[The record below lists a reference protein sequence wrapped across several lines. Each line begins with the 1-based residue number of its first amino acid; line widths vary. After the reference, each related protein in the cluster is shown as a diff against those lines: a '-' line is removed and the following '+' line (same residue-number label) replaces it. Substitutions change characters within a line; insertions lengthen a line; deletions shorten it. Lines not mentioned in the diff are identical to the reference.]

1 MDLVFTITIGI
12 ALSMDCLA
20 VASSY
25 GMQAPKD
32 KRLMFE
38 LGIWFGAFQMIMI
51 LLGNLIGGVI
61 VALIYRYAKIIAI
74 LLLLSIAV
82 RMIIEGFRGE
92 ESHFERNRL
101 RIIYLSF
108 ATSID
113 ALLVG
118 LAYSMIRENILPV
131 AAIVGIVCFFITIAG
146 FIIGGIIHRYVDRWA
161 QFLGALVLIL
171 IAIKTY
177 LE

>member
-1 MDLVFTITIGI
+1 MDIVFTITIGI

-20 VASSY
+20 VASCY

-38 LGIWFGAFQMIMI
+38 LGIWFGTFQIIMI

-61 VALIYRYAKIIAI
+61 VTLIYRYAKIIAI
-74 LLLLSIAV
+74 LLLLLISAK
-82 RMIIEGFRGE
+82 MIIEGIRGE
-92 ESHFERNRL
+92 KSHFETNRL

-118 LAYSMIRENILPV
+118 LAYSMIRENILP
-131 AAIVGIVCFFITIAG
+131 AAVIVGIVCFFITIAG
-146 FIIGGIIHRYVDRWA
+146 FIIGGFINRYVDRWA
-161 QFLGALVLIL
+161 QFLGALVLII
-171 IAIKTY
+171 IAIKIS